1 MRARIGDFLA
11 TKALSANSR
20 AAYAYDLEQFV
31 AVVGDQV
38 TASKLQVYESR
49 LVDLKPTAQRRK
61 LSAVNQFL
69 YYLYQEGLVADFYKL
84 KPAGRQ
90 VQSQPAS
97 SLSDWDIL
105 WQETNH
111 HQGQLAAL
119 LIWTLGLTPSE
130 ILAIR
135 VEDINS
141 DFQVLTVKK
150 GDLVR
155 VLSLPDGLLPYL
167 TDQTRQPGQNYLF
180 DKKGQPFS
188 RQWLFRTLSAYLTSL
203 NLPALTAQK
212 LREQHILAQLAAGV
226 STSQLA
232 KNLGLKSPTTLEKYR
247 THGH

>member
-20 AAYAYDLEQFV
+20 AAYTYDLEQFV
-31 AVVGDQV
+31 AVVGNQV

-49 LVDLKPTAQRRK
+49 LADLKPTAQRRK

-105 WQETNH
+105 WQETDH
-111 HQGQLAAL
+111 KAGQLAAL
-119 LIWTLGLTPSE
+119 LIWSLGLTPSE
-130 ILAIR
+130 LLAIR
-135 VEDINS
+135 VEDLQL
-141 DFQVLTVKK
+141 DFQVLTVRK
-150 GDLVR
+150 GDLLR
-155 VLSLPDGLLPYL
+155 VLNLPDRLLPYL
-167 TDQTRQPGQNYLF
+167 AHQLSQVYLF

>member
-1 MRARIGDFLA
+1 MKARIADFLA

-31 AVVGDQV
+31 VAVGDQV
-38 TASKLQVYESR
+38 TASKLQVYETG
-49 LVDLKPTAQRRK
+49 LADLKPTAQRRK

-97 SLSDWDIL
+97 PLSDWDIL
-105 WQETNH
+105 WQETDH
-111 HQGQLAAL
+111 KAGQLAAL
-119 LIWTLGLTPSE
+119 LIWNLGLTPSE
-130 ILAIR
+130 LLAIR
-135 VEDINS
+135 TEDLQL
-141 DFQVLTVKK
+141 DFQVLTVRK
-150 GDLVR
+150 GDLMR
-155 VLSLPDGLLPYL
+155 VLSLPDRLLPYL
-167 TDQTRQPGQNYLF
+167 ASQSDQVYLF

-203 NLPALTAQK
+203 HLPALTAQK

-232 KNLGLKSPTTLEKYR
+232 KKLGLKSPTTLEKYR